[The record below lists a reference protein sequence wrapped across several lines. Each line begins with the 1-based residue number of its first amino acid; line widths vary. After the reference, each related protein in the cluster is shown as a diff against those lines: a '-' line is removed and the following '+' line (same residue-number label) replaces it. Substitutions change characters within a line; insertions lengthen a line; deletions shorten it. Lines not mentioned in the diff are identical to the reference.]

1 MGFSNKYIYILK
13 DIVYLLNRVIS
24 KGYKKYLI
32 KHDDM
37 EKVFV
42 GRQPILN
49 KMENIFGFELLFRR
63 GHTAS
68 AGVIDDTKATA
79 TVMIHSL
86 NDLGLNN
93 LVGKKKGFINVNEEI
108 ISSGYIELLPSEKI
122 ILEIL
127 EDIEINNDFLEM
139 CKALK
144 SKGFVLA
151 LDDFVYTKPIEPLIG
166 IVDII
171 KVDLIGNKD
180 KFPETVNALKI
191 LPVQLLAEK
200 VETKEEFEL
209 CLDLGFDYFQGY
221 FFEKPSIIEGSTAS
235 PSQIVLLEIFNE
247 LSREKDIEIIDKLF
261 KKSPELDLKLLN
273 FINSASFYIRQ
284 KINSIRHAILILG
297 YRNLQKWI
305 SLLLFAKTGVDIKSN
320 PLLERAAIRGLI
332 VEGLANRITKNRNIG
347 DSGFITGII
356 SLSHAMLNVST
367 EEITEK
373 LNLSE
378 EIRGAILNRE
388 GLLGDLL
395 SLVEMLE
402 RNEIENAIPLIEKY
416 NLTPEEVFKFETN
429 AIVNFESMDIS
440 NL

>member
-49 KMENIFGFELLFRR
+49 KKENIFGFELLFRR

-127 EDIEINNDFLEM
+127 EDIEINNDLLEM

-191 LPVQLLAEK
+191 LPVQLLA
-200 VETKEEFEL
+200 
-209 CLDLGFDYFQGY
+209 
-221 FFEKPSIIEGSTAS
+221 
-235 PSQIVLLEIFNE
+235 
-247 LSREKDIEIIDKLF
+247 
-261 KKSPELDLKLLN
+261 
-273 FINSASFYIRQ
+273 
-284 KINSIRHAILILG
+284 
-297 YRNLQKWI
+297 
-305 SLLLFAKTGVDIKSN
+305 
-320 PLLERAAIRGLI
+320 
-332 VEGLANRITKNRNIG
+332 
-347 DSGFITGII
+347 
-356 SLSHAMLNVST
+356 
-367 EEITEK
+367 
-373 LNLSE
+373 
-378 EIRGAILNRE
+378 
-388 GLLGDLL
+388 
-395 SLVEMLE
+395 
-402 RNEIENAIPLIEKY
+402 
-416 NLTPEEVFKFETN
+416 
-429 AIVNFESMDIS
+429 
-440 NL
+440 